1 MKALEACVAR
11 DTDVMLY
18 LYLAKPR
25 KHQSKWL
32 PNIRFDFIEL
42 SRESFPE
49 VKWEDEDPTEVS
61 ITINIDEAQ
70 WKTRPFHS
78 SAAGRA
84 ITACLTL
91 E

>member
-1 MKALEACVAR
+1 MKELKAWVAR
-11 DTDVMLY
+11 DENGMLY

-25 KHQSKWL
+25 KNQSKWL
-32 PNIRFDFIEL
+32 PNIRFDFVEL

-49 VKWEDEDPTEVS
+49 VKWEDEEPTEVS
-61 ITINIDEAQ
+61 IKINIEEEQ
-70 WKTRPFHS
+70 CMTRTFHS